1 MKLSDLNKSIERLI
15 ARLEDNRPRLNEMF
29 ENTVAVLVIV
39 FFIWL
44 ATK

>member
-1 MKLSDLNKSIERLI
+1 MKLSDLNTSIERFI
-15 ARLEDNRPRLNEMF
+15 ARLEDNRPRLNDIF
-29 ENTVAVLVIV
+29 ENAVAVLVIV